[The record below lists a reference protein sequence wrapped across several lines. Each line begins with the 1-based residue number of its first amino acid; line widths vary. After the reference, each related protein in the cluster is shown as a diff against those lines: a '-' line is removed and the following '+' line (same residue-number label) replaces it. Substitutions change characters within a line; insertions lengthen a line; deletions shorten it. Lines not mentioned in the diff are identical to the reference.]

1 MAAAVLSYSAE
12 RFNALP
18 SLGVASVAFAPRKT
32 AVLPE
37 LIALI
42 SRAGLADVAGV
53 ALLHAHFSMHDDER
67 LVQRGEVRPAR
78 TARVRQL
85 VVCAAATPR
94 SGAPP
99 RVRAPRQTH
108 ARGLGPAPLAYAL
121 QAEA

>member
-78 TARVRQL
+78 TTARQAVGRLRSRHVQ
-85 VVCAAATPR
+85 VPHHACALLAKRTHGDWGQR
-94 SGAPP
+94 RLRTLSG
-99 RVRAPRQTH
+99 
-108 ARGLGPAPLAYAL
+108 
-121 QAEA
+121 